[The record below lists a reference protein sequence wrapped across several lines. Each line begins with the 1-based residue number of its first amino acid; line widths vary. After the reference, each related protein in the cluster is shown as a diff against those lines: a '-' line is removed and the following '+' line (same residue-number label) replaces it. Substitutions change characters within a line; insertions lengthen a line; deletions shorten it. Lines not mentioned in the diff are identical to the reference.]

1 MAGSLNIQRLI
12 GLPPS
17 LNAKVVKRRLTF
29 TLAWMSP
36 VNARHSK
43 YRAARLW
50 IKPPNEE
57 FNVTRLNCDWQRV
70 RQGTV
75 QHEILE
81 GESAIAFT
89 DGSNLVFKVNCAEEG
104 GKLLTPVPF
113 ALAVTLEVG
122 EGVDV
127 PIYQEVQDRV
137 RTRIEIVG

>member
-1 MAGSLNIQRLI
+1 M
-12 GLPPS
+12 
-17 LNAKVVKRRLTF
+17 
-29 TLAWMSP
+29 
-36 VNARHSK
+36 
-43 YRAARLW
+43 
-50 IKPPNEE
+50 
-57 FNVTRLNCDWQRV
+57 
-70 RQGTV
+70 

-81 GESAIAFT
+81 RESAIAFT